1 MQRNLTQLLVIGILL
16 SCFQA
21 KAQENDTLKLL
32 QVERLNLSSNTS
44 NTNLTTPS
52 FTDYANGFKL
62 GYKFSTN
69 QFNDIAENLAF
80 TPKSS
85 YAGFQINFIFK
96 SNLFKD
102 SLSRARNKL
111 TFAFEAGTSDAK
123 LYNIRV
129 NDTTRFTYNFKSNI
143 FRVTF
148 GYKHFI
154 SKKGRFRF
162 YTGVELVN
170 EFNISAAVFENE
182 FRNENG
188 ISVQERKLFAR
199 KGYNLYVI
207 SPSGF
212 DYRLFKKGSLF
223 FNINLG
229 IGFENLDPLRA
240 VNIYSGAR
248 LGFSLAI

>member
-1 MQRNLTQLLVIGILL
+1 MFSFILL
-16 SCFQA
+16 SHFQT
-21 KAQENDTLKLL
+21 KAQENDSLKLL
-32 QVERLNLSSNTS
+32 QVERLNISSNTS
-44 NTNLTTPS
+44 NTNLSTPL
-52 FTDYANGFKL
+52 FTDYSNDFKF
-62 GYKFSTN
+62 GYKFSTR
-69 QFNDIAENLAF
+69 QFDAIQEDQEF
-80 TPKSS
+80 IPVSS

-123 LYNIRV
+123 LYNIRA
-129 NDTTRFTYNFKSNI
+129 NDSTRFTYNFRSNI
-143 FRVTF
+143 FRITF
-148 GYKHFI
+148 GYKHFM

-170 EFNISAAVFENE
+170 ELNISAAVFENQ
-182 FRNENG
+182 FRNEDG

-199 KGYNLYVI
+199 KGYNLYLI
-207 SPSGF
+207 SPTGF
-212 DYRLFKKGSLF
+212 DYRVFKKASIF
-223 FNINLG
+223 FNVNLG
-229 IGFENLDPLRA
+229 FGFENLDPMRA